1 MSQKSVCCNNKYLL
15 PHTTHS
21 TCCHME
27 QLRDFKH
34 IFLAQQGSLNI
45 QLLRSLFPL
54 NPVFTAPQNRTDT
67 TRIPPYLLLIAAAKA
82 KEERTLA
89 SAESVVRTLCL
100 LQPCNVLYSH
110 AIQESWSDNPQHLNS
125 PAPLRHSN
133 VVWKVDESI
142 NSVGSVHYG
151 FSFVLCSHTIQSAKQ
166 NYIPKELERGKSC
179 WWVSILCGSILW
191 VSILCGSILWVSIL
205 CGSILWVSI
214 LCGSHTLSPLPSLP
228 SLYSIV
234 ILTGKH
240 EPLPCSFHQSQIYEQ
255 ISMYGFISM
264 IGSLLTN
271 FSPPVFRLFLILH
284 HVLPVLLHFSPHLLD
299 LFEWQRGS
307 R

>member
-34 IFLAQQGSLNI
+34 IVLAQQGSLNI

-110 AIQESWSDNPQHLNS
+110 AIRGDLECQSSALEF
-125 PAPLRHSN
+125 A
-133 VVWKVDESI
+133 
-142 NSVGSVHYG
+142 
-151 FSFVLCSHTIQSAKQ
+151 CS
-166 NYIPKELERGKSC
+166 
-179 WWVSILCGSILW
+179 
-191 VSILCGSILWVSIL
+191 
-205 CGSILWVSI
+205 
-214 LCGSHTLSPLPSLP
+214 
-228 SLYSIV
+228 
-234 ILTGKH
+234 
-240 EPLPCSFHQSQIYEQ
+240 
-255 ISMYGFISM
+255 
-264 IGSLLTN
+264 
-271 FSPPVFRLFLILH
+271 SPPLQCSLKSRRVNQFCGIRTLRL
-284 HVLPVLLHFSPHLLD
+284 LLCTL
-299 LFEWQRGS
+299 
-307 R
+307 